1 MTNSKVVVFLGP
13 SLPVSRAKELLPG
26 DVFLP
31 PARQGDLYRAARE
44 RVRRLMA
51 RMGLWSRSING
62 HANYPASWTSDLS
75 GSCCVTGDR
84 PSEPSVVRRYRL
96 IPMRRGFH
104 YLIAIMDWSTR
115 KVLSWRVSNTMDG
128 EFCIEA
134 LEEALARFGC
144 PEIFNTDQGSQFTS
158 PRFTG
163 VLEKRSPR
171 GPP

>member
-1 MTNSKVVVFLGP
+1 
-13 SLPVSRAKELLPG
+13 
-26 DVFLP
+26 
-31 PARQGDLYRAARE
+31 
-44 RVRRLMA
+44 
-51 RMGLWSRSING
+51 
-62 HANYPASWTSDLS
+62 
-75 GSCCVTGDR
+75 
-84 PSEPSVVRRYRL
+84 
-96 IPMRRGFH
+96 MRRGFH

-163 VLEKRSPR
+163 VLEKAGVTHLDG
-171 GPP
+171 GPWALDGQRIHRAALAQPEV